1 MLYSEK
7 RRKARVKVITFTLI
21 IAVGAALSLPLAVLK
36 MQKDVSFQ
44 SAAAVKDAVIK
55 SAVLCY
61 STEGSYP
68 KTVAYL
74 EKYYGLVLN
83 KKKFIVSYEAYADN
97 LLPEVRVLVKGQ
109 E

>member
-1 MLYSEK
+1 MFSEK
-7 RRKARVKVITFTLI
+7 RRKARVKYTFYTLI
-21 IAVGAALSLPLAVLK
+21 LAVCASISLLAISK
-36 MQKDVSFQ
+36 MEKDVSSQ
-44 SAAAVKDAVIK
+44 SAMAVKDAVIK

-68 KTVAYL
+68 KSVSYL

-83 KKKFIVSYEAYADN
+83 KRKFIVSYEAYADN
-97 LLPEVRVLVKGQ
+97 LMPEVRVLVKGQ